1 MLKRRLSLNSSKS
14 LLLLGSSARKLRRSG
29 ATIARDTAVEVLP
42 WQEYLARLEA
52 L

>member
-14 LLLLGSSARKLRRSG
+14 LLLLSSG
-29 ATIARDTAVEVLP
+29 ATMARDTGVEVLP
-42 WQEYLARLEA
+42 WQEYLAWLEA